1 MCSFQSR
8 CCIELSS
15 YDPGME
21 SLIIL
26 SESGES
32 GNVAESSA
40 APEEA
45 GSSSVVMPLESEV
58 LSKEFSTPEKSSN

>member
-1 MCSFQSR
+1 
-8 CCIELSS
+8 
-15 YDPGME
+15 ME